1 LLNGLARPRLMPQ
14 WPWYGTA
21 VVTVSGIA
29 LIAVLVAVVEHKESH
44 FAGADDCPRAAVVNR
59 ALATHVGAPTAV
71 SATDLLGC
79 FYAQGSDQQTV
90 SVSFLVRV
98 HVADPCQKRPPIHVS
113 GVPGCDVSG
122 TKGTSRTGESLLVEA
137 NKLQYQFSSN
147 LRQVS
152 LIQLESLAGQALD
165 APPPLL
171 QNGDGRPH

>member
-1 LLNGLARPRLMPQ
+1 
-14 WPWYGTA
+14 
-21 VVTVSGIA
+21 
-29 LIAVLVAVVEHKESH
+29 
-44 FAGADDCPRAAVVNR
+44 
-59 ALATHVGAPTAV
+59 
-71 SATDLLGC
+71 
-79 FYAQGSDQQTV
+79 V